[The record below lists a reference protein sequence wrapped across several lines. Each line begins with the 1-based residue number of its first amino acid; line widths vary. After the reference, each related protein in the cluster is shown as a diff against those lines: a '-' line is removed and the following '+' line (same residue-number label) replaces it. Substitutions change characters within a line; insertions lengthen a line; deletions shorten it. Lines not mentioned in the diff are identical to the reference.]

1 MSQVDP
7 AIVDRLK
14 QGDAQALGEFLT
26 HHRDQ
31 LLAYIEGNM
40 SAELRRKIE
49 PQDVLQEVSI
59 SALQSLAEID
69 LKDRDPFLWL
79 CQLAHR
85 RIIDSHRRFVASQKR
100 SAKREVPQ
108 HNPAAETGQGDFF
121 DMLVVTMTTPS
132 AAFSRN
138 QRHMRLEQ
146 ALAALPEDAREALR
160 LRYVENL
167 PSKQIA
173 ERLGKSDGAV
183 RVLLTRSLQ
192 RLQSLLGHESI
203 S

>member
-1 MSQVDP
+1 MSRQDDEILARV
-7 AIVDRLK
+7 K
-14 QGDAQALGEFLT
+14 KGDALALGEYLDE
-26 HHRDQ
+26 HRGQ

-40 SAELRRKIE
+40 SAELRRKLE
-49 PQDVLQEVSI
+49 SQDVLQEVSI

-69 LKDRDPFLWL
+69 LADRDPFLWL

-85 RIIDSHRRFVASQKR
+85 RIIDSHRRFIASQKR

-108 HNPAAETGQGDFF
+108 KNPAAETGQGDFF
-121 DMLVVTMTTPS
+121 DKLVVTMTTPS

-138 QRHMRLEQ
+138 ERHMRLEQ
-146 ALAALPEDAREALR
+146 AVAKLPDDAREALR

-167 PSKQIA
+167 PSKEVA

-192 RLQSLLGHESI
+192 RLQSLLGHESN

>member
-1 MSQVDP
+1 MSRPDDDVVARVRKGDP
-7 AIVDRLK
+7 E
-14 QGDAQALGEFLT
+14 ALGQFLQC
-26 HHRDQ
+26 HHEQ
-31 LLAYIEGNM
+31 LLAYIQGNM

-59 SALQSLAEID
+59 SALQSLAEVV
-69 LKDRDPFLWL
+69 LTDRDPFLWL

-85 RIIDSHRRFVASQKR
+85 RIIDSHRRFIASQKR
-100 SAKREVPQ
+100 SSKREVAQ
-108 HNPAAETGQGDFF
+108 QSPAAETGQGDFF

-167 PSKQIA
+167 PSKEIA
-173 ERLGKSDGAV
+173 ERLGKTDGAV

-192 RLQSLLGHESI
+192 RLQMLLGHESL

>member
-1 MSQVDP
+1 MPYSEDEVVARVRRRDP
-7 AIVDRLK
+7 
-14 QGDAQALGEFLT
+14 QALGEFLKL
-26 HHRDQ
+26 HEGQ
-31 LLAYIEGNM
+31 MLAYIEGNM

-59 SALQSLAEID
+59 SALQSLSEID
-69 LKDRDPFLWL
+69 LADRDPFLWL

-85 RIIDSHRRFVASQKR
+85 RIIDSHRKFIASQKR
-100 SAKREVPQ
+100 SSQREVAQ
-108 HNPAAETGQGDFF
+108 QGPAAETGMGDFF

-132 AAFSRN
+132 QAFSRN

-146 ALAALPEDAREALR
+146 ALAALPDEAREALR

-167 PSKQIA
+167 PSKEIA
-173 ERLGKSDGAV
+173 ERLGKTDGAV

-192 RLQSLLGHESI
+192 RLQTLLGHESI

>member
-1 MSQVDP
+1 M
-7 AIVDRLK
+7 
-14 QGDAQALGEFLT
+14 
-26 HHRDQ
+26 
-31 LLAYIEGNM
+31 LAYIEGNM
-40 SAELRRKIE
+40 SSELRRKIE

-69 LKDRDPFLWL
+69 LSDRDPFLWL

-85 RIIDSHRRFVASQKR
+85 RIIDSHRKFIASQKR
-100 SAKREVPQ
+100 SAQREVAQ
-108 HNPAAETGQGDFF
+108 QGPAAETGKGDFF

-132 AAFSRN
+132 QAFSRN
-138 QRHMRLEQ
+138 QRHLRLEQ
-146 ALAALPEDAREALR
+146 ALAALPDEAREALR

-167 PSKQIA
+167 PSKEIA

-183 RVLLTRSLQ
+183 RVLLTRSLD
-192 RLQSLLGHESI
+192 RLQSLLGPEST